1 MVEEKNNVAFHISE
15 QLKSFQSLQEKQK
28 ILLNFGFSDSRSISA
43 AQGSEEETQWRNQI
57 LQTDVYLHTVT
68 KSSSHMDKEQDKR
81 R

>member
-43 AQGSEEETQWRNQI
+43 AQGRVKRKLSEEIRYYELMYTCI
-57 LQTDVYLHTVT
+57 HSG
-68 KSSSHMDKEQDKR
+68 KKFKPHG
-81 R
+81 